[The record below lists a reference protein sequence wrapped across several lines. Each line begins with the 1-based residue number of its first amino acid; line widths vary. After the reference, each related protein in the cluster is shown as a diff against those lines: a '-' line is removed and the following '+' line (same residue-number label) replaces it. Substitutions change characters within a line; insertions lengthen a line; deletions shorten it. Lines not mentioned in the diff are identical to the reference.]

1 MALWSQPCW
10 NCSPTKDLDCGVWV
24 VDCIPTFERL
34 AVFTCNGDLDRMP
47 IIPIVLV
54 GGHYFAV
61 NKVSQKAFFPD

>member
-1 MALWSQPCW
+1 MVALQQ
-10 NCSPTKDLDCGVWV
+10 KILIVVFGV